1 MAPLLFLPSVRAEEP
16 AVEGGAAHGAPATEA
31 HEAEGAHAAA
41 TEGGAEGA
49 HTFAEGDH
57 GASHHGPDWFVLGMQ
72 AANVVI
78 FLAILVW
85 AARRPVMD
93 GLKNRSLSVRNQ
105 LEEARR
111 LKAEADARAAEVEA
125 RLKALDADIA
135 RMKSDAETESAAE
148 AERIRVRADADAVRI
163 QETAQRTIREE
174 AQRARNELR
183 GEAAQLAVQL
193 ARETLRRSVTA
204 EDQERLAREFLA
216 AVDRTNVRGD
226 A

>member
-1 MAPLLFLPSVRAEEP
+1 MAPIFFVNPALAETP
-16 AVEGGAAHGAPATEA
+16 GHGEGAAAHGAQPADGHGAEA
-31 HEAEGAHAAA
+31 GHAADGAAHASTGADAHAAP
-41 TEGGAEGA
+41 
-49 HTFAEGDH
+49 
-57 GASHHGPDWFVLGMQ
+57 HHGPDWFILGMQ
-72 AANVVI
+72 AANVVL

-135 RMKSDAETESAAE
+135 RMKSDAEAESAAE